1 MSAAVLETVNL
12 KKSFPMSGGKE
23 IIVLENINIRVMEGE
38 FLSILGPSGAGKSTL
53 LRIMA
58 GLAAPSAGDII
69 YNGEPLKK
77 VKPKIGMVFQS
88 FALFPW
94 LSVLENVE
102 LGLKSYGLEDE
113 DARER
118 AIKML
123 DMVGLDGFEDAYPRE
138 LSGGMRQR
146 VGIARALALEPEVL
160 FMDEPFS
167 ALDVLTADNLR
178 RELIDLWVEKKMPIK
193 AVIFVTH
200 NIEEAV
206 FMSNRAIVLSH
217 NPARV
222 KADIL
227 IEIPYPRDKN
237 TREFQYVVDRIYT
250 ILTKPAEEIPFLL
263 KLERYQFLPHAKVGA
278 IAGLIEMVHDK
289 KGRIDISALASE
301 LSMEVDDIFPLMEA
315 AVFLGFGEIKEGD
328 FIITEKGAAFSEA
341 DTLQKKEIFRDAA
354 LSNIQLIKQIMQVLS
369 STLKRKMAEDFFVEI
384 LENHFTTDEAWKQL
398 EIAIDWGRYAE
409 LYAYDYDS
417 GELYLEQASDEN

>member
-206 FMSNRAIVLSH
+206 FMSNRAILLSH

-417 GELYLEQASDEN
+417 GELYLEQA